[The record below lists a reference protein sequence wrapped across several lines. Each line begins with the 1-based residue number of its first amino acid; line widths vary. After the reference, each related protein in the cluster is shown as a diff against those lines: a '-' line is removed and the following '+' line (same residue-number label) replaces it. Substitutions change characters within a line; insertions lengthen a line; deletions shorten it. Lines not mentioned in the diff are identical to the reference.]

1 MGVNQSPRLKMSE
14 KLNLQW
20 NDFQNNISTA
30 FGCLRGKPDFSDV
43 TLACEDGQQVEAHKV
58 ILASSSPFFKK
69 LLKLS
74 NHPHPLIYM
83 RGVKSEDLL
92 TMMDFLYKGETEICQ
107 ERVETFLSL
116 AGELNL
122 KGLTRK
128 EESYEEEVIKPA
140 KVEEREDY
148 DTVGKKEFPNSYD
161 APSSAKTNILEPTN
175 DTRISSISDNELRE
189 KVRSMMTKSQNIVPN
204 RKERAYTCTLC
215 GKEGQGCVIKAHI
228 EANHLEGVSLPCNLC
243 DKVFRTRVAS
253 RKHQKA
259 THSSVL

>member
-128 EESYEEEVIKPA
+128 EESYEVEVIKP
-140 KVEEREDY
+140 
-148 DTVGKKEFPNSYD
+148 
-161 APSSAKTNILEPTN
+161 AKTNILEPTN
-175 DTRISSISDNELRE
+175 DTRISSISDHELREKVETANDTRISSISDHDLEE